1 MGFDGVNLLLMGASF
16 LNLLTQFRLW
26 HG

>member
-1 MGFDGVNLLLMGASF
+1 MGFDGVNLLFVGASF